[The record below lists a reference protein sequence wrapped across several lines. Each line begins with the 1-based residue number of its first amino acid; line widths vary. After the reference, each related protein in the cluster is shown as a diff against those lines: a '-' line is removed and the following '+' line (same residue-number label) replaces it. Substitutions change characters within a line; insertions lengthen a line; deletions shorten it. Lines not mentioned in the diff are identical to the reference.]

1 MHELIICTEKHSH
14 ALLIISL
21 PLPLKYLASCSY
33 RYTHTPHSISV
44 LTHSLQQK
52 CKKKQ
57 KYLIPQRSFT
67 DLFHKSKRLT
77 NAYIAQ

>member
-44 LTHSLQQK
+44 LTQFAAKMQK
-52 CKKKQ
+52 KN
-57 KYLIPQRSFT
+57 
-67 DLFHKSKRLT
+67 KST
-77 NAYIAQ
+77 